1 VTDDPLPRSATILL
15 VEDEESIRHLVHAI
29 LTEQGFTLLTARDG
43 AEALRLSQEPTQSID
58 LLLADLM
65 LPGRVN
71 GVQVA
76 RQMVERHPALKV
88 LYTSGFPIDE
98 LTQRGIVDPGWPF
111 LPKPFTVHDLLA
123 KVDEVLSGLAVE

>member
-1 VTDDPLPRSATILL
+1 VTDDPSPRSTTILF
-15 VEDEESIRHLVHAI
+15 VEDEAAVRRLVYTI
-29 LTEQGFTLLTARDG
+29 LTEAGFTLLTAQDG
-43 AEALRLSQEPTQSID
+43 VEALRLSQEQTQPID

-65 LPGRVN
+65 LPGGIN

-76 RQMVERHPALKV
+76 RQIGERYPALKV
-88 LYTSGFPIDE
+88 LYTSGFPMDE